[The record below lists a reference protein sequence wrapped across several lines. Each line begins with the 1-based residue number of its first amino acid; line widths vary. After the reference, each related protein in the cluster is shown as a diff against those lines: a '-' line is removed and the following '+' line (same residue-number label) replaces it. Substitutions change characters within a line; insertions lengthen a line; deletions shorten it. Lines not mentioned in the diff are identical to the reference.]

1 MESKPHHDLIIS
13 GTMSAS
19 GGTFGQVKISGQ
31 ASVKGDLECRTF
43 KVAGSTDVEGHVRAE
58 EATVK
63 GTCWAKGDL
72 RATRLRVDGHA
83 DVKGDLHADHLELNG
98 VAKVGKSLTGEELE
112 VKGALTVRENCEAEV
127 FKIKGGFDIG
137 GLLNAGRIEIVLY
150 GGGKAREI
158 GGETIEVKRQS
169 FRFNL
174 AQFVKSL
181 FSIPVEQILTAE
193 TIEGDDLDL
202 EFTKAKVVRGNNVK
216 IGPGCEIDLV
226 EYKNGLEISPEAK
239 VKEQKQI

>member
-1 MESKPHHDLIIS
+1 
-13 GTMSAS
+13 
-19 GGTFGQVKISGQ
+19 
-31 ASVKGDLECRTF
+31 
-43 KVAGSTDVEGHVRAE
+43 VEGHVRAE